1 MGFVSHLFYPW
12 GFFLQIFALVHYFRR
27 RPEWYWLLV
36 IFMGGAIGAVVY
48 IIAEVIPDAGLIR
61 KGFEGYGRKSRIAV
75 VEATVM
81 ENPSVAN
88 LEELGELYWDDKQ
101 YARARD
107 AFDRAI
113 ATKADAP
120 QTFYRRGMCAFEL
133 GDFAAAVPDLEMAVH
148 AEPKMDFYRA
158 AMFLSQA
165 YAAVGRKEDAAAL
178 FAEAAQLSSTPE
190 MLYYYAA
197 FLNSQ
202 GRTSES
208 REWVE
213 KLEEKKRTSPRY
225 VQRVERPWFRKGK
238 TLRKEL
244 AKELIKESS
253 KAPNN

>member
-12 GFFLQIFALVHYFRR
+12 GFFLQIIALVHFFRR

-36 IFMGGAIGAVVY
+36 IFMGGAIGAAVY
-48 IIAEVIPDAGLIR
+48 IIAEMIPDAGLAR
-61 KGFEGYGRKSRIAV
+61 KAFEGYGRKSRISV
-75 VEATVM
+75 VEATVA

-101 YARARD
+101 YAQARV

-120 QTFYRRGMCAFEL
+120 RTFYRRGMCAFEL
-133 GDFAAAVPDLEMAVH
+133 GDFAAAVPDLEFAVH

-165 YAAVGRKEDAAAL
+165 YAAVGRTEDATVL

-190 MLYYYAA
+190 MLYSYAA
-197 FLNSQ
+197 FLKSQ
-202 GRTSES
+202 GRLEESSE
-208 REWVE
+208 WAE
-213 KLEEKKRTSPRY
+213 KLEEKRRTSPRY
-225 VQRVERPWFRKGK
+225 VQRVERPWFRKNNA
-238 TLRKEL
+238 LRKEL
-244 AKELIKESS
+244 SATK
-253 KAPNN
+253 NN